1 MDKEHMPKDRKLF
14 PSRTPEHQEQAEQ
27 TSADPAARPS
37 GLTGLHRSV
46 GNQAVQRILAQR
58 SGGEGTE
65 LDEETAGRISQARG
79 GGQALDSAV
88 QTQMGESMGYDFGGV
103 RVHTS
108 PEADSLNRQLSAKAF
123 TTGQD
128 VFFREGAYDPNSSG
142 GQELIAHELTHV
154 VQQGTGAVRSGG
166 RMTVNAPGD
175 AYEQQADASARQVT
189 GANASVQ
196 REGAEPE
203 EDVFQAQ
210 TEQAAEEEEEDLLAQ
225 PKFIQREGAEPEED
239 VFQAQTEQAAEEEE
253 EDLLAQP
260 KTIQREGAEPE
271 EDVFQAQTEQ
281 AAEEEEEDLLAQPK
295 FIQRQEVP
303 EEQEI

>member
-1 MDKEHMPKDRKLF
+1 MDKERMPKDRKPI
-14 PSRTPEHQEQAEQ
+14 PSHMPEHQEQAEH
-27 TSADPAARPS
+27 TPADTAARPP

-58 SGGEGTE
+58 SGGEGAE

-88 QTQMGESMGYDFGGV
+88 QAQMSESMGYDFSGV

-108 PEADSLNRQLSAKAF
+108 PEADSLNRQLTAKAF

-142 GQELIAHELTHV
+142 GRELIAHELTHV
-154 VQQGTGAVRSGG
+154 VQQGTGVVRGGG

-196 REGAEPE
+196 RQDEPME
-203 EDVFQAQ
+203 EDVIQQ
-210 TEQAAEEEEEDLLAQ
+210 QPIEEEEEMLQ
-225 PKFIQREGAEPEED
+225 PKAIQREGAEPEED
-239 VFQAQTEQAAEEEE
+239 IFQLQPEEEE
-253 EDLLAQP
+253 EEELIQP
-260 KTIQREGAEPE
+260 KAIQREGTEPE
-271 EDVFQAQTEQ
+271 KDIFQLQS
-281 AAEEEEEDLLAQPK
+281 EEEEEEEEELIQPK
-295 FIQRQEVP
+295 AIQRQEELP
-303 EEQEI
+303 EEEI